1 MDNPIILVAVI
12 ILLLTVMTII
22 NVEWWAPWNPGLFS
36 FIWRSK
42 KSQRKIWTKKERSAY
57 RIKAYAIRIAT
68 AIIFITIIVI
78 SYGRGSE
85 EPAISEFRGMMERM
99 LSMR

>member
-42 KSQRKIWTKKERSAY
+42 KSQRKI
-57 RIKAYAIRIAT
+57 
-68 AIIFITIIVI
+68 
-78 SYGRGSE
+78 
-85 EPAISEFRGMMERM
+85 
-99 LSMR
+99 